1 MVHISN
7 GCNSINFEDRITKL
21 SHFDVLKSGPNQAPL
36 VFFDKVKGF
45 LARAPRSQIRGRKVI
60 SPKRACS

>member
-7 GCNSINFEDRITKL
+7 GCNSIVFKDRIMKL
-21 SHFDVLKSGPNQAPL
+21 SLSDVLKSGPKQATL
-36 VFFDKVKGF
+36 VFFDKVEGF

-60 SPKRACS
+60 SSK